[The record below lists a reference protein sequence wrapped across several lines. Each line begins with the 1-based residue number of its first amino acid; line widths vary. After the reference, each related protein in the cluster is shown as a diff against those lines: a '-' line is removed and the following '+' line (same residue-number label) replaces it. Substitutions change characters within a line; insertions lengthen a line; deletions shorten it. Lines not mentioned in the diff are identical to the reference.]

1 MTDDPLAIN
10 EIPPPPGLLNLS
22 EGDRLR
28 LGEALRELL
37 ASGSING
44 METSKSPIY
53 HWCRQYFDWLREAA
67 ALVGLEVAL
76 LHEERL
82 IQAVPQ
88 FAAMRLKLRQDATLV
103 WLALWYAGDVRWRD
117 DGQDQA
123 FLNVAELLG
132 LIQDQLLPDAA
143 GQFSRGRLREILR
156 QAERYNLIRM
166 EVADPFEESGI
177 EVLPAIRRIIP
188 FRDLAQWAEDAAAFR
203 KAEPTVE
210 SDESDETEV
219 TP

>member
-1 MTDDPLAIN
+1 MTDDPLTDI
-10 EIPPPPGLLNLS
+10 EPPPPPGLLNLS

-67 ALVGLEVAL
+67 AVVGLEVAL

-132 LIQDQLLPDAA
+132 LIQDQLLTDAA

-210 SDESDETEV
+210 SDETEV
-219 TP
+219 IP